1 MNAGQRNKIITIQVK
16 TATGGKDSYGDDIF
30 IWADFAKVWAA
41 VWPLKGRELFA
52 AQAAKSE
59 TTVRFNTRWIAG
71 LSESMRIV
79 YNGKNYDITGLI
91 DIGERHV
98 EYDIMAKTGLSE
110 G

>member
-1 MNAGQRNKIITIQVK
+1 LNAGQRNKIITIQTK
-16 TATGGKDSYGDDIF
+16 TMSTDDYGGQVET
-30 IWADFAKVWAA
+30 WADFTKVWAA

-59 TTVRFNTRWIAG
+59 TTVRFNIRWIAG

-91 DIGERHV
+91 NIGERNV